1 MLRIHNSLSGKK
13 EVFKPIL
20 SPKVKIYV
28 CGMTVYD
35 YCHIG
40 HARVLVVFDIVTRY
54 LRWRDYDVTY
64 VRNVTDVDD
73 KIIARATE
81 NGEDMRALTTRFIKA
96 MHEDAEA
103 LGVLPPDQ
111 EPLATEYMDDII
123 HMVST
128 LIDKGFA
135 YSAPNN
141 DVYYQVR
148 KFDAYGKLAR
158 ETLDDQRAGARVDVN
173 SNKKDPLDFV
183 LWKAAK
189 EGEPA
194 WDSPWGRGR
203 PGWHIECSAMSTRCL
218 GNHFDIHGGGMDLKF
233 PHHENEIAQS
243 EAATGESFVNVW
255 MHNGFVQI
263 DDEKMSKSLG
273 NFFTVR
279 EVLKQYRPEVI
290 RYFIISSHYRSPLN
304 YATENLELATGALER
319 FYLALRDVDLTVSSS
334 VSEQDAHFTSRFIE
348 AMNDDFNTPEAL
360 SVLFDLV
367 RELNRAKIADDKN
380 KQQSLAIMLRQ
391 LAEPLGILQGEPDA
405 FLKGERR
412 SGEDALSDADI
423 DELVTQR
430 NTARST
436 RNWVESDR
444 IRDQLTE
451 LGITL
456 EDNASGT
463 RWRKG

>member
-81 NGEDMRALTTRFIKA
+81 NGEDMRVLTTRFIKA

-111 EPLATEYMDDII
+111 EPLATDYMDDII
-123 HMVST
+123 RMVST

-135 YSAPNN
+135 YSAPNS
-141 DVYYQVR
+141 DVYYHVR

-158 ETLDDQRAGARVDVN
+158 ETLDDQRAGARVDIN

-203 PGWHIECSAMSTRCL
+203 PGWHIECSAMSTCCL

-243 EAATGESFVNVW
+243 EGATGEPFVNVW

-319 FYLALRDVDLTVSSS
+319 FYLALRDVDLSASSS
-334 VSEQDAHFTSRFIE
+334 LAEQDAHFSSRFIE

-367 RELNRAKIADDKN
+367 RELNRAKIVGDKN

-412 SGEDALSDADI
+412 SGDGALSDADI

-430 NTARST
+430 NIARNT
-436 RNWVESDR
+436 RNWAESDR

-451 LGITL
+451 MGITL

>member
-13 EVFKPIL
+13 EIFKPIL

-111 EPLATEYMDDII
+111 EPLATEYMDEII
-123 HMVST
+123 RMVST

-203 PGWHIECSAMSTRCL
+203 PGWHIECSAMSTCCL

-279 EVLKQYRPEVI
+279 DVLKQYRPEVI

-304 YATENLELATGALER
+304 YAIENLELATGALER
-319 FYLALRDVDLTVSSS
+319 FYLALRDVELTVSSL
-334 VSEQDAHFTSRFIE
+334 VSEQDTHFTSRFIE

-367 RELNRAKIADDKN
+367 RELNRAKIAGDKN

-391 LAEPLGILQGEPDA
+391 LAEPLGILQGEPDV
-405 FLKGERR
+405 FLKGERC

-430 NTARST
+430 NIARSS
-436 RNWVESDR
+436 RNWAESDR

>member
-81 NGEDMRALTTRFIKA
+81 NGEDMRVLTTRFIKA

-111 EPLATEYMDDII
+111 EPLATDYMDDII
-123 HMVST
+123 RMVST

-135 YSAPNN
+135 YSAPNS
-141 DVYYQVR
+141 DVYYHVR

-158 ETLDDQRAGARVDVN
+158 ETLDDQRAGARVDIN

-203 PGWHIECSAMSTRCL
+203 PGWHIECSAMSTCCL

-243 EAATGESFVNVW
+243 EGATGEPFVNVW

-319 FYLALRDVDLTVSSS
+319 FYLALRDVDLSASSS
-334 VSEQDAHFTSRFIE
+334 LAEQDAHFPSRFIE

-367 RELNRAKIADDKN
+367 RELNRAKIVGDKN

-412 SGEDALSDADI
+412 SGDGALSDADI

-430 NTARST
+430 NIARNT
-436 RNWVESDR
+436 RNWAESDR

-451 LGITL
+451 MGITL